1 MKARRPPKRP
11 TSIAT
16 AKETAKIKAAPSQK
30 LGVVSV
36 TAPPAGESTNALCSD
51 VSNPAVQTTRVNKP
65 ARKAMEKYTDA
76 DLRNDKRVKAEWI
89 LKLKIGYKVGLEGL
103 RKELLQG
110 LQKRENYTLSF
121 AGFAIERFRGTDLRA
136 KYAIP

>member
-1 MKARRPPKRP
+1 
-11 TSIAT
+11 
-16 AKETAKIKAAPSQK
+16 
-30 LGVVSV
+30 
-36 TAPPAGESTNALCSD
+36 
-51 VSNPAVQTTRVNKP
+51 
-65 ARKAMEKYTDA
+65 MEKYTDA

-136 KYAIP
+136 KYAIPAPFIQRTSETEH